1 MGTQIERQMNMELFL
16 DTADARE
23 VARLDEVLTIEGV
36 TTNPTI
42 ITSSGKTPEQVA
54 AEMCAVLAPEQKLF
68 MQAVDLSSVDACLE
82 DARRIQDVRPE
93 NMYVKIP
100 VTEVG
105 LAAIKRAKREGMN
118 VLATAIYSADQA
130 FLAAMNGADYL
141 APYVNRMC
149 AYGDGVAQVVE
160 LLGMLDKAGL
170 DSKVIAAS
178 FKNAYQVHQLISAG
192 IQAVTAPASVVR
204 DLYAHPA
211 TEPAVDVFTDA
222 WRDAFGRTT
231 FA

>member
-1 MGTQIERQMNMELFL
+1 MELFL
-16 DTADARE
+16 DTADATE
-23 VARLDEVLTIEGV
+23 VKKLNEILTVEGV

-54 AEMCAVLAPEQKLF
+54 KEMCEVLSPEQKFF
-68 MQAVDLSSVDACLE
+68 MQAVDVSSVDACLE
-82 DARRIQDVRPE
+82 DARKVMAVRPQ

-105 LAAIKRAKREGMN
+105 LAAIKRAKAEGMN

-149 AYGDGVAQVVE
+149 AYGDGVGQVVE
-160 LLGMLDKAGL
+160 LIEMLSLAGL

-178 FKNAYQVHQLISAG
+178 FKNAYQVHELIAAG
-192 IQAVTAPASVVR
+192 IQAVTIPVDVARA
-204 DLYAHPA
+204 LYTHPA
-211 TEPAVDVFTDA
+211 TEPAVDVFSAA
-222 WRDAFGRTT
+222 WENAFGRKT
-231 FA
+231 FC

>member
-1 MGTQIERQMNMELFL
+1 MELFL
-16 DTADARE
+16 DTADAKA
-23 VARLDEVLTIEGV
+23 VKQLSEVLTIAGA

-42 ITSSGKTPEQVA
+42 ITGSGKTPEQVA
-54 AEMCAVLAPEQKLF
+54 AEMCEALTPDQKFF
-68 MQAVDLSSVDACLE
+68 MQVVDVTSVDACLE
-82 DARRIQDVRPE
+82 DARKVMAVRE
-93 NMYVKIP
+93 QNMYVKIP

-105 LAAIKRAKREGMN
+105 LAAIKRAKAEGMG

-149 AYGDGVAQVVE
+149 NLGDGVGQVIE
-160 LLGMLDKAGL
+160 LIEMLDKAGL

-178 FKNAYQVHQLISAG
+178 FKNAYQVHELIAAG
-192 IQAVTAPASVVR
+192 IQSVTIPTDVCRSLFMHPATAPAV
-204 DLYAHPA
+204 
-211 TEPAVDVFTDA
+211 
-222 WRDAFGRTT
+222 DAFTEAWDAAYGRRT

>member
-1 MGTQIERQMNMELFL
+1 MELFL
-16 DTADARE
+16 DTADAAAVRE
-23 VARLDEVLTIEGV
+23 LSQILTVEGA

-42 ITSSGKTPEQVA
+42 ITGSGKAPEQVA
-54 AEMCAVLAPEQKLF
+54 AEMCEALEPEQKFF
-68 MQAVDLSSVDACLE
+68 MQVVDVSSVDACLA
-82 DARRIQDVRPE
+82 DARRVMAVRPH

-105 LAAIKRAKREGMN
+105 LAAIKRAKAEGMG

-149 AYGDGVAQVVE
+149 NLGDGVGQVVE

-170 DSKVIAAS
+170 SSKVIAAS
-178 FKNAYQVHQLISAG
+178 FKNAWQVHELIAAG
-192 IQAVTAPASVVR
+192 IQAVTIPPDVARA
-204 DLYAHPA
+204 LYLHPA
-211 TEPAVDVFTDA
+211 TAPAVDVFSQA
-222 WRDAFGRTT
+222 WEAAYGRRT